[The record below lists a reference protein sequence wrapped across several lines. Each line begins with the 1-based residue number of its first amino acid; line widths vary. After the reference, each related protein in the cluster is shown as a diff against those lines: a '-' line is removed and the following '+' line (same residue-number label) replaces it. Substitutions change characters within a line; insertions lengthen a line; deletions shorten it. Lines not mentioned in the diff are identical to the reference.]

1 MKTGPVTKPDKKNK
15 AMSKNFDD
23 DVIPKNCDMVV
34 IFLIYDQFE
43 AIWKL
48 DSGRRVC
55 KKLYLH

>member
-15 AMSKNFDD
+15 VMSKNFDD

>member
-15 AMSKNFDD
+15 ALSKNFDD

-43 AIWKL
+43 AI
-48 DSGRRVC
+48 
-55 KKLYLH
+55 